1 MNLKIQIHYLKTINP
16 YFVEVLLGY
25 KNFELR
31 KNDRDF
37 RVKREV

>member
-1 MNLKIQIHYLKTINP
+1 MKVHKLKTLKR
-16 YFVEVLLGY
+16 YFDLQISGM

-37 RVKREV
+37 SVFDEIILT